1 VIGRSGISPERIVL
15 VAGGT
20 GGHIVPAL
28 AFGTG
33 MAVCDSRVD
42 LKYVSGGR
50 DLESEIYS
58 SYGIEPLALPLKGS
72 PAWGGFVTRISRT
85 WSILVSFFIML
96 RFFVRWKPH
105 ACVLFGGYVSFPA
118 LAACLIL
125 SVPVLVHE
133 QNAKAGKITRIAS
146 FFRKPVCSGWKTCEP
161 LKKRCFEHTGVPVR
175 IFGNLLPE
183 EAWIKLEYGTECP
196 GSPRILVLGG
206 SLASDKLAKLAMGVS
221 RIDEFGEWTF
231 LFPGASDIWKRESAN
246 CWLGPRM
253 WEMDALFS
261 LADIVI
267 TRCGASTLAEIAS
280 LGIPAILVPWP
291 DAADDHQT
299 ANARA
304 FSEIC
309 GAPIVNEKEISAGLL
324 GETLLAVYYS
334 GKNEQAVICT
344 GKNSADKAV
353 MKLWNAIR
361 HITEG
366 RDRN

>member
-1 VIGRSGISPERIVL
+1 
-15 VAGGT
+15 
-20 GGHIVPAL
+20 
-28 AFGTG
+28 
-33 MAVCDSRVD
+33 
-42 LKYVSGGR
+42 
-50 DLESEIYS
+50 
-58 SYGIEPLALPLKGS
+58 
-72 PAWGGFVTRISRT
+72 
-85 WSILVSFFIML
+85 ML
-96 RFFVRWKPH
+96 RLLARWKPE

-146 FFRKPVCSGWKTCEP
+146 FFRTPVCSGWKTCEH
-161 LKKRCFEHTGVPVR
+161 LKKKCFEHTGVPVR

-183 EAWIKLEYGTECP
+183 EAWIKLEYGVECP
-196 GSPRILVLGG
+196 RSPRILVLGG
-206 SLASDKLAKLAMGVS
+206 SLASDRLASLVRDVS
-221 RIDEFGEWTF
+221 RIDKFRTWTF
-231 LFPGASDIWKRESAN
+231 LFPGASDIWKPEGEN

-267 TRCGASTLAEIAS
+267 TRCGASTLAEIEN

-304 FSEIC
+304 FTEIN
-309 GAPIVNEKEISAGLL
+309 GAPIVNEKEISAELL

-334 GKNEQAVICT
+334 GKNEQALSCT